1 MDAILFAYCLL
12 AVLAAAEL
20 SNDGSIGGFGGTS
33 PQPNL
38 ARSQP
43 TPEVA
48 RPIPPIIISSARG
61 PDSTFYDLRWRPG
74 VGAVSQVA
82 VYLVRYRK
90 ITDVK
95 PTPANVEPPSRWNSM
110 RVPGDQRRL
119 RLPGLFPDSCYDLRI
134 EARGSAGHGQPATLV
149 FCTTSG
155 DADSS
160 PKRAVRPHS
169 QPPVSQDRPPAPTG
183 VRAQVAGGSSG
194 GVYVSWTPQG
204 DLTPTAY
211 TVEAQRNVWPS
222 RRGRRKPGSRKLK
235 GSEIALGTMGP
246 VKRRTSSNAQGMRRS
261 KNGGRNHRRRHG
273 GRGEWRAVV
282 LSVRG
287 AQSAARVTGLAPGAV
302 YRFRVAALGPHGRG
316 PWSSPSHL
324 FYVPSHDPPHPG
336 PPSLASGPPTLP
348 APRITAAMAA
358 SSTAIRLAWQLPVET
373 GSETIRSIAVYYR
386 PTDSD
391 DESAYSQLLLEGKR
405 EEYLLR
411 GLLPETSYDL
421 KLRWFSQD
429 GASSHF
435 SNVMICETRAL
446 GSEVK
451 VRPSSV
457 VARAGISS
465 TGIRDTVSGHGLT
478 RSTLVYLALGLGLG
492 LLLLVTLLLLCLGF
506 WKSRNMPDKHGSP
519 STHTSIPLPGTSC
532 IQGSLVPA
540 TNAQCPGVSLAPQA
554 PPICGKRE
562 VSNSETRRMLGDRYC
577 WNCRNN
583 NRCCGD
589 VKGPSMNMNVDNLN
603 AGRGRACFSIEQEG
617 STDATATA

>member
-1 MDAILFAYCLL
+1 MDAILSAYCLL
-12 AVLAAAEL
+12 ALLAAAEL
-20 SNDGSIGGFGGTS
+20 SSDGSSGAFGGTS
-33 PQPNL
+33 PQP
-38 ARSQP
+38 
-43 TPEVA
+43 TPKVD
-48 RPIPPIIISSARG
+48 RPIPPVIVSSPKG

-74 VGAVSQVA
+74 VGAASQVA

-95 PTPANVEPPSRWNSM
+95 PTPAKVEPPSRWNSM
-110 RVPGDQRRL
+110 RVPGDQRGL
-119 RLPGLFPDSCYDLRI
+119 RLPGLLPDSCYDLRI
-134 EARGSAGHGQPATLV
+134 EARGSAGHGQPASLV
-149 FCTTSG
+149 FCTTSV

-160 PKRAVRPHS
+160 PKRAVQPHS

-194 GVYVSWTPQG
+194 GVFVSWTPQG
-204 DLTPTAY
+204 DLPPTAY

-222 RRGRRKPGSRKLK
+222 RRGRRKPGSWRRK
-235 GSEIALGTMGP
+235 GSAITSGTSGP
-246 VKRRTSSNAQGMRRS
+246 VKRRTGSNAQGMRRS
-261 KNGGRNHRRRHG
+261 KNGGRKERRRLR

-282 LSVRG
+282 LSVQG
-287 AQSAARVTGLAPGAV
+287 ARRAARVTGLAPGAV

-336 PPSLASGPPTLP
+336 PPSLAGGPPTLP
-348 APRITAAMAA
+348 APRIKAAMAA
-358 SSTAIRLAWQLPVET
+358 SSTTIQLTWQLPMEMR
-373 GSETIRSIAVYYR
+373 SEMIRSIAVYYR

-405 EEYLLR
+405 EEYLLH

-446 GSEVK
+446 GIEVK

-457 VARAGISS
+457 AARAGISS
-465 TGIRDTVSGHGLT
+465 TGIRDTVSSHGLT

-506 WKSRNMPDKHGSP
+506 WKNRNMPDKHGSSP
-519 STHTSIPLPGTSC
+519 TPISIPLPGTSC

-540 TNAQCPGVSLAPQA
+540 ANPQCLGVSLAPQA
-554 PPICGKRE
+554 PPIFGKME
-562 VSNSETRRMLGDRYC
+562 VPNSETRRILGDRYC

-589 VKGPSMNMNVDNLN
+589 VKEPSVNMNVDNHHAGVENAFPLN
-603 AGRGRACFSIEQEG
+603 TRAALMLQRLRERP
-617 STDATATA
+617 